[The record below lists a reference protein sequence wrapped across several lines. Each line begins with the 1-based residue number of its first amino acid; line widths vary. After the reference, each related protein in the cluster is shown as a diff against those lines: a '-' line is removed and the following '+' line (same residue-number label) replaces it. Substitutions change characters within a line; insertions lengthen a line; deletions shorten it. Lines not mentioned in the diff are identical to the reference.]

1 MDEFHEVVEVAAG
14 ARDDPGRIDELRMEM
29 ILEEGQHDEPQEA
42 RDADDEDGQEQR
54 DAGEHLA
61 EHPAS
66 HGVRQPAVE
75 RALVQHHRHLG

>member
-42 RDADDEDGQEQR
+42 RDADDEDGQ
-54 DAGEHLA
+54 AASALMALA
-61 EHPAS
+61 KLAKRRCRCLSSTPRTLR
-66 HGVRQPAVE
+66 G
-75 RALVQHHRHLG
+75 